1 MMAPL
6 LEEEENYVRL
16 ALLLK
21 GVSPRAVRSYFDRE
35 FPPTH
40 LPSTLNTNYN
50 TLKDLKL
57 KRVLNQAQWNLLFP
71 RNGVPVST
79 TFDVTL
85 MICLI
90 RNLTSVT
97 QPINGFDR
105 LPPSVETTPGAD
117 LARIKWY
124 RNILAHHD
132 SNKMATGDF
141 NTAWSNISDAVS
153 RLGGQPMN
161 QECQELKVKILDQ
174 SNQEIMLEIK
184 QSQETIKELGQTVDI
199 LGTKHSEVT
208 ENLRKLQ
215 VSHITLQ
222 TEHSEV
228 TGNLRKLQDSHIT
241 LQTEHTE
248 VTELLKDPI
257 PWNIR
262 GQIEEELKTWT
273 EDDKMFIE
281 TNGAKSVLKC
291 IKENGCVVV
300 TGSSGT
306 GKSSLMRHVALRMQ
320 EEGYVILPV
329 TNPEKIIKWYNP
341 SKKILF
347 VVDDF
352 CGTYTINPMKLE
364 SWKNQMEKIKTLI
377 EKKPVKLIMSCRL
390 QVFKDKKMK
399 SLSFDQSCECN
410 LLSEDKHLS
419 ETEKQSIAELY
430 MKSNASKIK
439 KFYDMFDCFPL
450 LCQLYSKNTNLR
462 MIDFF
467 QNPFTVYKEEID
479 KIQLEGA
486 HVKYCALAL
495 CVMFNNHIKE
505 EWLTEDVDKDVTKI
519 IENTYE
525 ACKVVKGTSR
535 LVLRDELDSLTH
547 TFIRKEGELYRTIH
561 DKLFDFLAF
570 YFGSVMIYC
579 LINNASSHFI
589 RERFVFEKKE
599 KRDEFLIDVSE
610 RYQQMYINRL
620 VYDWFRGKVVDVFC
634 NINMYDQ
641 IFRQRI
647 LVHLNG
653 IEISKQKQ
661 LASLYDTQNNS
672 TPLIQCC
679 FIGDIDLV
687 AWCLYHCN
695 SNVNH
700 CHKDGGSP
708 LFIACQEGHT
718 EVVQMLINNKADINK
733 CKDNDGASPLIMACQ
748 EGHTEVVQML
758 INNKTDINKCK
769 DNDGA
774 SPLIMACQE
783 GHTEVVQMLINNKT
797 DINKC
802 KDNDGASPL
811 FFACQEGHTEVV
823 QMLINNKADI
833 NKCRDND
840 GASPLIIACQNGHTE
855 VVQML
860 INNKADIN
868 KCKDTGVSPLIIACQ
883 EGQTE
888 VVQMLIN
895 NKADINKCPDTS
907 ASPLFIACQNG
918 HTEVVQMLINNKAD
932 INKCKYTGASPLFI
946 ACQEGQTEVVQ
957 MLINNKADVN
967 KCKDNDGASPL
978 YIACGKGQT
987 EVVQMLI
994 NNKADINK
1002 CENDGASPLFIACQE
1017 GQTEVVQML
1026 INNKADI
1033 NKCDNEGVSP
1043 LFIACQKGHTEV
1055 VQMLINNKADIN
1067 QCIRTGES
1075 PIFIACYKGHVKVV
1089 ELLLKHEAD
1098 CNIKCRGLT
1107 PLDIA
1112 SRENHTNIVHL
1123 LQKIEITYIDHKQLL
1138 NVK

>member
-1 MMAPL
+1 MAHL
-6 LEEEENYVRL
+6 LEEEEKYMRL

-21 GVSPRAVRSYFDRE
+21 GVAPRAVRTYFDRE

-40 LPSTLNTNYN
+40 LPSTLNTNYD
-50 TLKDLKL
+50 TLDDLKFR
-57 KRVLNQAQWNLLFP
+57 RVIHQTQWNLLFP
-71 RNGVPVST
+71 TNGVPDST
-79 TFDVTL
+79 TFDVSL

-90 RNLTSVT
+90 RNLKSIS
-97 QPINGFDR
+97 QPINGFDE
-105 LPPSVETTPGAD
+105 LPLPVETTPGAD

-124 RNILAHHD
+124 RNILAHPH
-132 SNKMATGDF
+132 KMAAVDF
-141 NTAWSNISDAVS
+141 NTAWSNLSDAVS

-174 SNQEIMLEIK
+174 SNHEIMLEIK
-184 QSQETIKELGQTVDI
+184 QSQEKIKELGQTVDV
-199 LGTKHSEVT
+199 LG
-208 ENLRKLQ
+208 
-215 VSHITLQ
+215 

-228 TGNLRKLQDSHIT
+228 TESLRKLQDSHNT

-262 GQIEEELKTWT
+262 GQIKEELETWT
-273 EDDKMFIE
+273 EGDKMFIE

-329 TNPEKIIKWYNP
+329 TNPEKIIKWCNP

-364 SWKNQMEKIKTLI
+364 SWKNLIGKIKTLI

-390 QVFKDKKMK
+390 QVFKDEKMK
-399 SLSFDQSCECN
+399 SLSFNQSCEFN

-430 MKSNASKIK
+430 LKSNASKIK

-450 LCQLYSKNTNLR
+450 LCQLYSKNKNLI
-462 MIDFF
+462 MEDFF
-467 QNPFTVYKEEID
+467 KNPFTVYKEEID
-479 KIQLEGA
+479 TLQTEGA

-495 CVMFNNHIKE
+495 CVMFNNSLKE
-505 EWLTEDVDKDVTKI
+505 EWLTEDVDKDIKTI
-519 IENTYE
+519 IKNTYE

-547 TFIRKEGELYRTIH
+547 TFIRKDGELYRTIH

-570 YFGSVMIYC
+570 YFGSVMTYC

-589 RERFVFEKKE
+589 RERFVFEDKGN
-599 KRDEFLIDVSE
+599 RDEFLIVVSE
-610 RYQQMYINRL
+610 RYQQMYISRL
-620 VYDWFRGKVVDVFC
+620 VDDWCRGKVVDVFC
-634 NINMYDQ
+634 NINMDDQ
-641 IFRQRI
+641 IFKQRI
-647 LVHLNG
+647 LVHLKG
-653 IEISKQKQ
+653 LEISKQKQ
-661 LASLYDTQNNS
+661 LASLYDTQYKD

-679 FIGDIDLV
+679 HIGDIDLV
-687 AWCLYHCN
+687 AWCLRRCN

-700 CHKDGGSP
+700 CRKDGISP
-708 LFIACQEGHT
+708 LSFACQEGHT

-733 CKDNDGASPLIMACQ
+733 CKATGASPLFFACQ
-748 EGHTEVVQML
+748 EGHTEIVQMLINNKADINKFDDDGVSPLYIACQNGHTEVVQML
-758 INNKTDINKCK
+758 INNKADIYKCK
-769 DNDGA
+769 ATGA
-774 SPLIMACQE
+774 SPLFIACQNR
-783 GHTEVVQMLINNKT
+783 HTEVVQMLINNKA

-802 KDNDGASPL
+802 RHNDGISPL
-811 FFACQEGHTEVV
+811 FFACQNGHTEVV

-833 NKCRDND
+833 NKCRDT
-840 GASPLIIACQNGHTE
+840 GASPLFIACQNRHTEVVQMLINNKADINKCKDKVVSPLCIACLEGHTEVVQMLINNKADINKFDDDGVSPLYIACLEGHTEVVQMLINNKADINKCKDNYGVSPLYIACLEGHTEVVQMLINNKADINKFDDDGVSPLYIACQNGHTE

-868 KCKDTGVSPLIIACQ
+868 KST
-883 EGQTE
+883 
-888 VVQMLIN
+888 
-895 NKADINKCPDTS
+895 
-907 ASPLFIACQNG
+907 
-918 HTEVVQMLINNKAD
+918 
-932 INKCKYTGASPLFI
+932 
-946 ACQEGQTEVVQ
+946 
-957 MLINNKADVN
+957 
-967 KCKDNDGASPL
+967 
-978 YIACGKGQT
+978 
-987 EVVQMLI
+987 
-994 NNKADINK
+994 
-1002 CENDGASPLFIACQE
+1002 
-1017 GQTEVVQML
+1017 
-1026 INNKADI
+1026 
-1033 NKCDNEGVSP
+1033 
-1043 LFIACQKGHTEV
+1043 
-1055 VQMLINNKADIN
+1055 
-1067 QCIRTGES
+1067 RTGES
-1075 PIFIACYKGHVKVV
+1075 PIFIACYTGHVKVV

-1098 CNIKCRGLT
+1098 CNIKWRGLT

-1112 SRENHTNIVHL
+1112 RRENHTNIVHL
-1123 LQKIEITYIDHKQLL
+1123 LQKIEIIYIRSSADMIT
-1138 NVK
+1138 

>member
-6 LEEEENYVRL
+6 LEEENYVRL

-21 GVSPRAVRSYFDRE
+21 GVSPRAVRTYFDRE
-35 FPPTH
+35 FPPTY

-50 TLKDLKL
+50 TLQDLKL

-105 LPPSVETTPGAD
+105 LPLPVETTPGPD

-132 SNKMATGDF
+132 SNKMTTGDF

-184 QSQETIKELGQTVDI
+184 QSQEKIKELGQTVEN
-199 LGTKHSEVT
+199 LGTEHLEVT

-215 VSHITLQ
+215 VSHSTLQ
-222 TEHSEV
+222 TEHS
-228 TGNLRKLQDSHIT
+228 K
-241 LQTEHTE
+241 

-262 GQIEEELKTWT
+262 GQIKEELKTWT

-320 EEGYVILPV
+320 EEGFVILPV

-352 CGTYTINPMKLE
+352 CGTYIVNPMKLE
-364 SWKNQMEKIKTLI
+364 SWKNLMEKIKTLI
-377 EKKPVKLIMSCRL
+377 EKKTVKLIMSCRL
-390 QVFKDKKMK
+390 QVFKDEKMK

-430 MKSNASKIK
+430 LKANAYKIRE
-439 KFYDMFDCFPL
+439 FYDMFDCFPL
-450 LCQLYSKNTNLR
+450 LCQLYSKNKNLI
-462 MIDFF
+462 MEDFF
-467 QNPFTVYKEEID
+467 KNPFTVYKEEID
-479 KIQLEGA
+479 KLQTEGA

-495 CVMFNNHIKE
+495 CVMFNNRLKE
-505 EWLTEDVDKDVTKI
+505 EWLTEDVDKDIKTI
-519 IENTYE
+519 IKNTYE

-547 TFIRKEGELYRTIH
+547 TFIRKDGELYRTIH

-579 LINNASSHFI
+579 LINNASSDFI
-589 RERFVFEKKE
+589 RERFVFEKKG
-599 KRDEFLIDVSE
+599 KRNEFLIDVSE

-620 VYDWFRGKVVDVFC
+620 VEDWFRGQVVHVFC
-634 NINMYDQ
+634 NINMDDQ

-661 LASLYDTQNNS
+661 LASLYHTRNNS

-679 FIGDIDLV
+679 FIGDIELV
-687 AWCLYHCN
+687 TWCLRHCT

-700 CHKDGGSP
+700 CRKDGVSP
-708 LFIACQEGHT
+708 LVIACK
-718 EVVQMLINNKADINK
+718 N
-733 CKDNDGASPLIMACQ
+733 
-748 EGHTEVVQML
+748 
-758 INNKTDINKCK
+758 
-769 DNDGA
+769 
-774 SPLIMACQE
+774 
-783 GHTEVVQMLINNKT
+783 
-797 DINKC
+797 
-802 KDNDGASPL
+802 
-811 FFACQEGHTEVV
+811 GHTEVV

-833 NKCRDND
+833 NKCRDTGGSPLFVACQEGHTEVIQMLINNKADINKCMDD
-840 GASPLIIACQNGHTE
+840 GASPLFIACQEGHTELVQMLINNKADINKCRDTGGSPLFMACQKGHTEVVQMLINNKADINKCRDDDGVSPLYIACQIGHTE

-868 KCKDTGVSPLIIACQ
+868 KCKDTGASPLYIACQ
-883 EGQTE
+883 
-888 VVQMLIN
+888 
-895 NKADINKCPDTS
+895 D
-907 ASPLFIACQNG
+907 G

-932 INKCKYTGASPLFI
+932 INK
-946 ACQEGQTEVVQ
+946 
-957 MLINNKADVN
+957 
-967 KCKDNDGASPL
+967 
-978 YIACGKGQT
+978 
-987 EVVQMLI
+987 
-994 NNKADINK
+994 
-1002 CENDGASPLFIACQE
+1002 
-1017 GQTEVVQML
+1017 
-1026 INNKADI
+1026 
-1033 NKCDNEGVSP
+1033 
-1043 LFIACQKGHTEV
+1043 
-1055 VQMLINNKADIN
+1055 
-1067 QCIRTGES
+1067 CIRTGES

-1089 ELLLKHEAD
+1089 ELLLKHEAG
-1098 CNIKCRGLT
+1098 CNIKWRGLT

-1112 SRENHTNIVHL
+1112 SRENHTNIVYL
-1123 LQKIEITYIDHKQLL
+1123 LQKIEIL
-1138 NVK
+1138 

>member
-1 MMAPL
+1 MAPL

-21 GVSPRAVRSYFDRE
+21 GVAPRAVRTYFDRE

-40 LPSTLNTNYN
+40 LPLTLHTNYN
-50 TLKDLKL
+50 TLYDLKL
-57 KRVLNQAQWNLLFP
+57 KRVFNQAQWNLLFP

-97 QPINGFDR
+97 QPINGFDS
-105 LPPSVETTPGAD
+105 LPLPVETTPGPD

-132 SNKMATGDF
+132 SNKMATVDF
-141 NTAWSNISDAVS
+141 NTAWSNISNAVS

-184 QSQETIKELGQTVDI
+184 HSQEKIKELGQTVDI

-215 VSHITLQ
+215 VSH
-222 TEHSEV
+222 S
-228 TGNLRKLQDSHIT
+228 S

-248 VTELLKDPI
+248 VTELLRDPI

-262 GQIEEELKTWT
+262 DQIKEELKTWT

-291 IKENGCVVV
+291 IKENGCVFV

-329 TNPEKIIKWYNP
+329 TNPENIIKWFNP

-347 VVDDF
+347 VIDDF

-364 SWKNQMEKIKTLI
+364 SWKNLMEKIKTLI

-390 QVFKDKKMK
+390 QVFKDEKMK
-399 SLSFDQSCECN
+399 SLSFNQSCECN

-430 MKSNASKIK
+430 LKSNASKIK
-439 KFYDMFDCFPL
+439 KFYDKFDCFPL

-462 MIDFF
+462 MEDFF

-479 KIQLEGA
+479 TLQTEGA

-495 CVMFNNHIKE
+495 CVMFNNRLKE
-505 EWLTEDVDKDVTKI
+505 KWLTEDVDKDIKTI

-525 ACKVVKGTSR
+525 ACKVVKGTAR
-535 LVLRDELDSLTH
+535 LVIRDELDSLTH
-547 TFIRKEGELYRTIH
+547 TFIRKDGEVYRTIH

-589 RERFVFEKKE
+589 RERFVFEKKD

-610 RYQQMYINRL
+610 RYQQMYIHRL
-620 VYDWFRGKVVDVFC
+620 VDDWFRGKIADVFC
-634 NINMYDQ
+634 NINMNDQ

-647 LVHLNG
+647 LVHLKDL
-653 IEISKQKQ
+653 EISKQKQ
-661 LASLYDTQNNS
+661 LASLYDTQYQD
-672 TPLIQCC
+672 TPLIQSCYD
-679 FIGDIDLV
+679 GDIDLV
-687 AWCLYHCN
+687 TWCLRHCTN
-695 SNVNH
+695 NVNH
-700 CHKDGGSP
+700 CRHTGASPMFLACQNGHTEVVQMLINNKADINKCRNDGISS

-733 CKDNDGASPLIMACQ
+733 CRNDGVSPLLY
-748 EGHTEVVQML
+748 T
-758 INNKTDINKCK
+758 
-769 DNDGA
+769 
-774 SPLIMACQE
+774 
-783 GHTEVVQMLINNKT
+783 
-797 DINKC
+797 
-802 KDNDGASPL
+802 
-811 FFACQEGHTEVV
+811 CQEGHTEVV

-833 NKCRDND
+833 NKCDN
-840 GASPLIIACQNGHTE
+840 N
-855 VVQML
+855 
-860 INNKADIN
+860 
-868 KCKDTGVSPLIIACQ
+868 
-883 EGQTE
+883 
-888 VVQMLIN
+888 
-895 NKADINKCPDTS
+895 
-907 ASPLFIACQNG
+907 
-918 HTEVVQMLINNKAD
+918 
-932 INKCKYTGASPLFI
+932 
-946 ACQEGQTEVVQ
+946 
-957 MLINNKADVN
+957 
-967 KCKDNDGASPL
+967 GASPL
-978 YIACGKGQT
+978 Y
-987 EVVQMLI
+987 
-994 NNKADINK
+994 
-1002 CENDGASPLFIACQE
+1002 
-1017 GQTEVVQML
+1017 
-1026 INNKADI
+1026 
-1033 NKCDNEGVSP
+1033 
-1043 LFIACQKGHTEV
+1043 IACQKGHTEV

-1067 QCIRTGES
+1067 KCRDTGES
-1075 PIFIACYKGHVKVV
+1075 PILIACYKDYIEIV

-1098 CNIKCRGLT
+1098 CNIKWRGLT

-1123 LQKIEITYIDHKQLL
+1123 LKKIEII
-1138 NVK
+1138 